1 MQNIDYTQFKVLIVD
16 DVALNVKVV
25 EKMLARY
32 KFQISIARNG
42 QEAIEVIKAQQPDLV
57 LLDLMMPIIDGF
69 EVLNQIR
76 AGKLGNPKL
85 AVVILSALSSSEDI
99 ARGLSLGA
107 NDFITKPIIM
117 QRLYN
122 VVETQIK
129 LVSLQK
135 EA

>member
-57 LLDLMMPIIDGF
+57 LLDLMMPIVDGF

-76 AGKLGNPKL
+76 AGKLGNPKM

>member
-1 MQNIDYTQFKVLIVD
+1 METIDYSQFKVLIVD

-32 KFQISIARNG
+32 KFQTSIARNG
-42 QEAIEVIKAQQPDLV
+42 QEAIEAIKRDQPHLV
-57 LLDLMMPIIDGF
+57 LLDLMMPVVDGF
-69 EVLNQIR
+69 EVLTKLR
-76 AGKLGNPKL
+76 GGELGNPNI
-85 AVVILSALSSSEDI
+85 AVVILSALSSNEDI

-107 NDFITKPIIM
+107 NDYITKPIIM

-129 LVSLQK
+129 LITLQ
-135 EA
+135 